1 MVYSPYPNMIQYS
14 PQALQVP
21 QAPQSIAAIVVQ
33 LIRETGV
40 KAQQVF
46 AQTLVAVGRTIFS

>member
-21 QAPQSIAAIVVQ
+21 QAPQSMAEIVIQ

-40 KAQQVF
+40 KAQQVVT
-46 AQTLVAVGRTIFS
+46 QTLLAVGRTVFS